1 MIAYNR
7 KHRYLQTI
15 YDPKKHIC
23 QAMKQNRNSVYLWPI
38 KLLNEKRWEQ
48 KYVIYLKVKDLR
60 TFFCLNKMDIKQNGL
75 VLFKFYLRVKYLL
88 AI

>member
-1 MIAYNR
+1 MIVNNE

-23 QAMKQNRNSVYLWPI
+23 QAMKQNRDSVYLWPI

-48 KYVIYLKVKDLR
+48 KYVFTWK
-60 TFFCLNKMDIKQNGL
+60 
-75 VLFKFYLRVKYLL
+75 
-88 AI
+88 